1 MGAPADGTEACVDGI
16 RDAGLFGLAPEPAV
30 GVDANGVD
38 ASFAAAT
45 EMVLNGGG
53 VPCTFGLATG
63 TDNGDGDGVASMGS
77 DIPI

>member
-1 MGAPADGTEACVDGI
+1 MPADGTEACVDGI
-16 RDAGLFGLAPEPAV
+16 GVAGLFGLAPETAV
-30 GVDANGVD
+30 GVDAKGVD

-45 EMVLNGGG
+45 EVLVNGGG
-53 VPCTFGLATG
+53 VACTFGRATG